1 MVFYSFYFI
10 LSLLIFWH
18 IICFYADKI
27 TKTLIFN
34 LKIFINFYT
43 TQDFFIMATS
53 NTDTTYS
60 ASSLFNQINKANG
73 LNSDGTKVSKETD
86 AEELQNQFL
95 TLLTAQLQNQDPLNP
110 LENTEL
116 TSQLAQIN
124 TVSGIAGISEKIT
137 ALMSALNNN
146 QGIQAASIIGK
157 NILTNGNQITL
168 SSYTDESGNTSSA
181 AYGGIKLESNADKVV
196 VKITNGSTEVRS
208 IDLGAKNAGIVS
220 FAWDGIDNY
229 GNLRT
234 DGNYKFSVEATQQ
247 DSGVIATTMQYSPVY
262 AVSRNSTGDFVLDL
276 GDKGTIKLDDVQQ
289 II

>member
-1 MVFYSFYFI
+1 M
-10 LSLLIFWH
+10 FWH
-18 IICFYADKI
+18 IICFYTDKI

-34 LKIFINFYT
+34 LKFFINFYT

-73 LNSDGTKVSKETD
+73 LNSDGTKVPKETD

-137 ALMSALNNN
+137 ALMSAMNNN

-234 DGNYKFSVEATQQ
+234 DGNYKFTVEATQQ